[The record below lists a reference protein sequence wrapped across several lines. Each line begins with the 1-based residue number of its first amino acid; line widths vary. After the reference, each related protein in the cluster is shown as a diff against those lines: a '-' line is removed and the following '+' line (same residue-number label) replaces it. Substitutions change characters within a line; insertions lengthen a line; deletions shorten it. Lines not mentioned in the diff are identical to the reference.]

1 MNIGNV
7 KNIKTAKRYSNAL
20 LKSAIEANSL
30 EKIYNDIVFVN
41 ETINLNTQLKEF
53 IENPVIKKED
63 KKDVINKLFSVH
75 VDKITLDFLYVL
87 TDSGRIDILNEVLNQ
102 FTFRYNEENNIIK
115 PEIISAV
122 ELTEEQ
128 KLRITDKLGK
138 KFDKKIMPEYTVN
151 SDIIGGL
158 IVEIG
163 DKTIDC
169 SLKTK
174 FYNMK
179 QQLTKGN
186 RYGSD

>member
-30 EKIYNDIVFVN
+30 EKIYNDIIFVD
-41 ETINLNTQLKEF
+41 ETIRVNSQLKNF
-53 IENPVIKKED
+53 IENPVIKNAD
-63 KKDVINKLFSVH
+63 KKDVLNKLFSMH
-75 VDKITLDFLYVL
+75 IDKITLDFLFVL
-87 TDSGRIDILNEVLNQ
+87 LDSGRIDILNEVLNQ
-102 FTFRYNEENNIIK
+102 FAFRYNEENNIIK

-122 ELTEEQ
+122 ELTDEQ
-128 KLRITDKLGK
+128 KLRITEKLEK
-138 KFDKKIMPEYTVN
+138 KFDKKIIPEYTIN

-186 RYGSD
+186 KYGSD

>member
-1 MNIGNV
+1 MNTGNV
-7 KNIKTAKRYSNAL
+7 KNIKAAKRYSNAI
-20 LKSAIEANSL
+20 LKSALDAGVL
-30 EKIYNDIVFVN
+30 DKVYDDIVFAD
-41 ETINLNTQLKEF
+41 ETITLNKELF
-53 IENPVIKKED
+53 NFLSNPVISKDD
-63 KKDVINKLFSVH
+63 KKDVLNKLFSPH

-87 TDSGRIDILNEVLNQ
+87 TDNGRISILNEVLNQ
-102 FTFRYNEENNIIK
+102 FNRRYCEMNNIIK

-122 ELTEEQ
+122 ELNEVQKIRLTE
-128 KLRITDKLGK
+128 KLEK
-138 KFDKKIMPEYTVN
+138 KFSKKVIAKYTIN
-151 SDIIGGL
+151 KEIIGGL
-158 IVEIG
+158 IVEID

>member
-1 MNIGNV
+1 MNTGDI

-20 LKSAIEANSL
+20 LKSAIEAGSL
-30 EKIYNDIVFVN
+30 ERIYNDIIFVD
-41 ETINLNTQLKEF
+41 ETIKLNSQLKGF
-53 IENPVIKKED
+53 MENPVIKNAD
-63 KKDVINKLFSVH
+63 KKDVLNKLFSVH
-75 VDKITLDFLYVL
+75 IDKITLDFLFVL
-87 TDSGRIDILNEVLNQ
+87 TDAGRIDILDEVLNQ
-102 FTFRYNEENNIIK
+102 FSYRYNEENNIIK

-122 ELTEEQ
+122 ELTDEQ
-128 KLRITDKLGK
+128 KLRITQKLEK
-138 KFDKKIMPEYTVN
+138 KFDKKIMPEYKVN

-158 IVEIG
+158 IVEID